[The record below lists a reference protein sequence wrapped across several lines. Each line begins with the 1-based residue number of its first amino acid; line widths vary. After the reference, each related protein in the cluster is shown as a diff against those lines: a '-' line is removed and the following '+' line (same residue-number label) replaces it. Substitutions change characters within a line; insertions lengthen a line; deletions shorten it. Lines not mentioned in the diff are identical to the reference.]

1 MPLVPGR
8 CRTLPA
14 SPSTL
19 HALGV
24 RVSAEVMRKQHD
36 ILITNVPGPQVPL
49 YAAGARMVASYPLLP
64 LSAAHLLTIGLT
76 SYDGEVFVGL
86 TGDRYAIRDLD
97 VLAQCLEDAVQEL
110 LDATADAASLRQPTR
125 KASPAARRAAER
137 KAAAKQEAARRL
149 VGDIP
154 PALARG
160 AANAADE
167 PRARWGRRRSFRQ
180 QGAGEGAASGADP
193 GLHRGCSVTTALLRA
208 LEPQTSTEEAE
219 FAALNCW
226 CAGSVGQLGAHTV
239 GARRGG

>member
-1 MPLVPGR
+1 MNLHSLGSQVAPHLQSLPIGEPNALMRLHQVAYATKAHKESGR
-8 CRTLPA
+8 AVGARSLSDIA
-14 SPSTL
+14 GFAPSTL

-137 KAAAKQEAARRL
+137 KAAAKQEAARR
-149 VGDIP
+149 V
-154 PALARG
+154 
-160 AANAADE
+160 
-167 PRARWGRRRSFRQ
+167 GRRYPTGLGSRGRER
-180 QGAGEGAASGADP
+180 GRRAEG
-193 GLHRGCSVTTALLRA
+193 
-208 LEPQTSTEEAE
+208 
-219 FAALNCW
+219 
-226 CAGSVGQLGAHTV
+226 
-239 GARRGG
+239 

>member
-1 MPLVPGR
+1 MRLHQLAYATKAHKESGR
-8 CRTLPA
+8 AVGARSLSDIA
-14 SPSTL
+14 GFAPSTL

-64 LSAAHLLTIGLT
+64 LSPAHLLTIGLT

-137 KAAAKQEAARRL
+137 KAAARQEAARR
-149 VGDIP
+149 V
-154 PALARG
+154 
-160 AANAADE
+160 
-167 PRARWGRRRSFRQ
+167 GRRYSTG
-180 QGAGEGAASGADP
+180 QGPRGRERGRRAEG
-193 GLHRGCSVTTALLRA
+193 
-208 LEPQTSTEEAE
+208 
-219 FAALNCW
+219 
-226 CAGSVGQLGAHTV
+226 
-239 GARRGG
+239 

>member
-1 MPLVPGR
+1 
-8 CRTLPA
+8 
-14 SPSTL
+14 
-19 HALGV
+19 
-24 RVSAEVMRKQHD
+24 MRKQHD

-110 LDATADAASLRQPTR
+110 LDATDAASLRQPTR

-137 KAAAKQEAARRL
+137 KAAAKQEAARR
-149 VGDIP
+149 VGRRYP
-154 PALARG
+154 TGLARG

-167 PRARWGRRRSFRQ
+167 PRARWGRCVHSGQ
-180 QGAGEGAASGADP
+180 QGAGEGVAERGRSRASSGLLGDDGTLACSGTPAFRPRRRSSLPSIMLVCWLCWSARSPYGWCSPRRLSRADYCY
-193 GLHRGCSVTTALLRA
+193 RGCGR
-208 LEPQTSTEEAE
+208 
-219 FAALNCW
+219 
-226 CAGSVGQLGAHTV
+226 
-239 GARRGG
+239 